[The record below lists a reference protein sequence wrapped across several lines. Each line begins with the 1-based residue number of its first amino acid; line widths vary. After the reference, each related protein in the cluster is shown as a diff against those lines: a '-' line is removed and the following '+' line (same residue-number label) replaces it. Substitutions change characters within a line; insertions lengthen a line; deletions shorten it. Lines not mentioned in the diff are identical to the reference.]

1 MAEYEGNLPII
12 NDDTYSHKDKVE
24 DMMMM
29 MLLFEDFIFCDLI
42 MIRAQQSLI
51 FRPLYSLMLLLRFP
65 CKLFCCSPSI
75 DELACDQ
82 NSYYDCPNP

>member
-12 NDDTYSHKDKVE
+12 NDDTYSHMDKVE
-24 DMMMM
+24 DMMMF
-29 MLLFEDFIFCDLI
+29 LFEYLIFCDLI

-75 DELACDQ
+75 DELA
-82 NSYYDCPNP
+82 